1 MKRREVTG
9 HAAAL
14 ATSFALVALV
24 TGAVFAARSFAPV
37 LSLGVLYLLAVV
49 AVAVLFGLAYA
60 IAVSVASMLAF
71 NFFFLPPVHTFALSD
86 SANWF
91 ALGVYLVTAVVV
103 SDLAARSRRRAAE
116 AVQRE
121 LEAKLLAGVAATL
134 LEADQVQ
141 TRIRDVAAQLA
152 DALGLDGARIELGSL
167 RRPETGE
174 SAADLRFGDRHVG
187 RLFFAFGQSLPTFAE
202 DRILPAVASILAVAV
217 ERDRLSRAAVE
228 AETLRRSD
236 AIKTAVLRAVSHDLR
251 SPLTAIRAAGEG
263 LRRPDLQLEE
273 EDRAELAETI
283 TTEASR
289 LERLVT
295 NLIDLSR
302 LEAGAARPRPEL
314 WTGDDLVGRALET
327 LGPAAERVEVRLP
340 EEPVAAIVDGAQAE
354 RVLVNLLENAAKFSS
369 TTDPI
374 EVDVAADN
382 GELVIRVRDHGPG
395 IPPNRATLIFD
406 PFESSNPGAGM
417 GLGLAIATGFAQANG
432 GRVWFK
438 PAEDGGAVFALALPA
453 AEVPAEVRS

>member
-1 MKRREVTG
+1 
-9 HAAAL
+9 
-14 ATSFALVALV
+14 
-24 TGAVFAARSFAPV
+24 
-37 LSLGVLYLLAVV
+37 
-49 AVAVLFGLAYA
+49 
-60 IAVSVASMLAF
+60 
-71 NFFFLPPVHTFALSD
+71 
-86 SANWF
+86 
-91 ALGVYLVTAVVV
+91 
-103 SDLAARSRRRAAE
+103 
-116 AVQRE
+116 
-121 LEAKLLAGVAATL
+121 
-134 LEADQVQ
+134 VQ

-187 RLFFAFGQSLPTFAE
+187 RLFFAFGQNLPTFAE

-263 LRRPDLQLEE
+263 LRRTDLQLEE

-369 TTDPI
+369 TADPI
-374 EVDVAADN
+374 EVDVGADKS
-382 GELVIRVRDHGPG
+382 ELVIRVRDHGPG
-395 IPPNRATLIFD
+395 IPPDRAVRMFD

-432 GRVWFK
+432 GRVWFES
-438 PAEDGGAVFALALPA
+438 AEDGGAVFALALPA